1 MQATVSMQALL
12 AYDPTLLDGMLFPDG
27 MNADAVK
34 ATIVQVCA
42 PFEILIP
49 QPEICKQML
58 TLFSVRRKSTWA
70 IMWTSTQQDYDL
82 LDEMGMEITTD
93 GNDTNTRTPDLL
105 HTRTPDLQQTRTP
118 NLTTSG
124 QNGGSDSTQQ
134 DVAAFNSNN
143 MEPKERQTT
152 TLGSTN
158 TVHSTG
164 TEETRETGTE
174 ETRETGTDKT
184 DITINRTVKTF
195 GRRRPA
201 GELLEAARKAAE
213 FDAYT
218 YIAEDVKNNFCI
230 RVY

>member
-1 MQATVSMQALL
+1 MQATVSIQALL
-12 AYDPTLLDGMLFPDG
+12 EYDPTLLDGMTFPDG
-27 MNADAVK
+27 MDANAVK

-49 QPEICKQML
+49 QPELCKQML
-58 TLFSVRRKSTWA
+58 TLFSVRRKSTWST
-70 IMWTSTQQDYDL
+70 MWTSTQRDYDL
-82 LDEMGMEITTD
+82 LDEMGMEIATV
-93 GNDTNTRTPDLL
+93 GNDTDTRTPDLV
-105 HTRTPDLQQTRTP
+105 HTRTPDL
-118 NLTTSG
+118 TTSG
-124 QNGGSDSTQQ
+124 RNGGSDSTEQQ
-134 DVAAFNSNN
+134 VSAFNSSEY
-143 MEPKERQTT
+143 EPRERQTT

-164 TEETRETGTE
+164 REETRES
-174 ETRETGTDKT
+174 GTDRT
-184 DITINRTVKTF
+184 ARTIKRYVKTT

-218 YIAEDVKNNFCI
+218 YIAEDVKNNFCV

>member
-1 MQATVSMQALL
+1 MQATVSIQALL
-12 AYDPTLLDGMLFPDG
+12 EYDPTLLDGMTFPDG
-27 MNADAVK
+27 MDANAVK

-49 QPEICKQML
+49 QPELCKQML
-58 TLFSVRRKSTWA
+58 TLFSVRRKSTWST
-70 IMWTSTQQDYDL
+70 MWTSTQRDYDM
-82 LDEMGMEITTD
+82 LDEMGMEIATD
-93 GNDTNTRTPDLL
+93 GNDTDTRTPDLV
-105 HTRTPDLQQTRTP
+105 HTRTPDL
-118 NLTTSG
+118 TTSG
-124 QNGGSDSTQQ
+124 RNGGSDSTEQQ
-134 DVAAFNSNN
+134 VSAFNSSGY
-143 MEPKERQTT
+143 EPRERQTT

-164 TEETRETGTE
+164 REETRES
-174 ETRETGTDKT
+174 GTDRT
-184 DITINRTVKTF
+184 ARTIKRSVKTT

-218 YIAEDVKNNFCI
+218 YIAEDVKNNFCV

>member
-1 MQATVSMQALL
+1 MQATVSIQALL
-12 AYDPTLLDGMLFPDG
+12 EYDPTLLDGMTFPDG
-27 MNADAVK
+27 MDANAVK

-49 QPEICKQML
+49 QPELCKQML
-58 TLFSVRRKSTWA
+58 TLFSVRRKSTWST
-70 IMWTSTQQDYDL
+70 MWTSTQRDYDL
-82 LDEMGMEITTD
+82 LDEMGMEIATD
-93 GNDTNTRTPDLL
+93 GNDTDTRTPDLV
-105 HTRTPDLQQTRTP
+105 HTRTPDL
-118 NLTTSG
+118 TTSG
-124 QNGGSDSTQQ
+124 RNGGSDSTEQQ
-134 DVAAFNSNN
+134 VSAFNSSGY
-143 MEPKERQTT
+143 EPRERQTT

-164 TEETRETGTE
+164 REETRES
-174 ETRETGTDKT
+174 GTDRT
-184 DITINRTVKTF
+184 ARTIKRSVKTT

-218 YIAEDVKNNFCI
+218 YIAEDVKNNFCV

>member
-12 AYDPTLLDGMLFPDG
+12 AYEPTLLDGMAFPDG
-27 MNADAVK
+27 MNSDAVK

-49 QPEICKQML
+49 QPELCKQML
-58 TLFSVRRKSTWA
+58 TLFSIRRKSTWT

-82 LDEMGMEITTD
+82 LDEMGMEIYTD
-93 GNDTNTRTPDLL
+93 GNDTDTRTPDLV
-105 HTRTPDLQQTRTP
+105 HTRTPD
-118 NLTTSG
+118 LTTSG
-124 QNGGSDSTQQ
+124 QNGGSDSTEQQ
-134 DVAAFNSNN
+134 VSAFNSKGY
-143 MEPKERQTT
+143 EPRERQTT

-164 TEETRETGTE
+164 HEETRES
-174 ETRETGTDKT
+174 GTD
-184 DITINRTVKTF
+184 RTARIVQRSVKTS

-201 GELLEAARKAAE
+201 GELLVAARKAAE

>member
-12 AYDPTLLDGMLFPDG
+12 AYDKTLLDNMWFPDG
-27 MNADAVK
+27 MDADAVK

-49 QPEICKQML
+49 QPELCKQML
-58 TLFSVRRKSTWA
+58 TLFSIRRKSTWA
-70 IMWTSTQQDYDL
+70 TMWASTQQDYDL
-82 LDEMGMEITTD
+82 LDEMGMEIATD
-93 GNDTNTRTPDLL
+93 GNDTDTRTPDLV
-105 HTRTPDLQQTRTP
+105 HTRTPD
-118 NLTTSG
+118 LTTSG
-124 QNGGSDSTQQ
+124 QNGGSDSTEQQ
-134 DVAAFNSNN
+134 VSAFNSGGY
-143 MEPKERQTT
+143 EPRERQTT

-164 TEETRETGTE
+164 HEETRETGTE
-174 ETRETGTDKT
+174 STAR
-184 DITINRTVKTF
+184 TIRRSVKTTD
-195 GRRRPA
+195 RRRPA

-218 YIAEDVKNNFCI
+218 YIAEDVKNNFCF

>member
-12 AYDPTLLDGMLFPDG
+12 EYDPTLLDGMLFPDG
-27 MNADAVK
+27 MNSDGVK

-49 QPEICKQML
+49 QPELCKQML
-58 TLFSVRRKSTWA
+58 TLFSIRRKSTWTT
-70 IMWTSTQQDYDL
+70 MWASTQQDYDL
-82 LDEMGMEITTD
+82 LDEMGMEIATD
-93 GNDTNTRTPDLL
+93 GNDIDTRTPDLV
-105 HTRTPDLQQTRTP
+105 HTRTPD
-118 NLTTSG
+118 LTTSG
-124 QNGGSDSTQQ
+124 QNGGSDSTEQQ
-134 DVAAFNSNN
+134 VSAFNTNGY
-143 MEPKERQTT
+143 EPRERQTT

-164 TEETRETGTE
+164 TEETRESGTE
-174 ETRETGTDKT
+174 STA
-184 DITINRTVKTF
+184 RTVRRSVKTT

-218 YIAEDVKNNFCI
+218 YIAEDIKNNFCI

>member
-1 MQATVSMQALL
+1 MQAAVSMQALL
-12 AYDPTLLDGMLFPDG
+12 AYEPTLLDGMSFPNG
-27 MNADAVK
+27 MDSDAVK

-49 QPEICKQML
+49 QPELCKQML
-58 TLFSVRRKSTWA
+58 TLFSIRRKSTWST
-70 IMWTSTQQDYDL
+70 MWESTQQDYDL
-82 LDEMGMEITTD
+82 LDEMGMEIATD
-93 GNDTNTRTPDLL
+93 GNDTDTRTPDLV
-105 HTRTPDLQQTRTP
+105 HTRTPDL
-118 NLTTSG
+118 TTSG
-124 QNGGSDSTQQ
+124 KNGGSDSTEQQ
-134 DVAAFNSNN
+134 VSAFNSSGY
-143 MEPKERQTT
+143 EPRERQTT

-164 TEETRETGTE
+164 HEETRES
-174 ETRETGTDKT
+174 GTDST
-184 DITINRTVKTF
+184 SRTIQRSVKTT

-218 YIAEDVKNNFCI
+218 YIAEDVKNNFCV

>member
-1 MQATVSMQALL
+1 MQATVSIQALL
-12 AYDPTLLDGMLFPDG
+12 AYEPTLLDGMAFPDG
-27 MNADAVK
+27 MDADAVK

-49 QPEICKQML
+49 QPELCKQML
-58 TLFSVRRKSTWA
+58 KLFSIRRKSTWTT
-70 IMWTSTQQDYDL
+70 MWTSTQQDYDL
-82 LDEMGMEITTD
+82 LDEMGMKIYTD
-93 GNDTNTRTPDLL
+93 GNDTDTRTPDLV
-105 HTRTPDLQQTRTP
+105 HTRTPDL
-118 NLTTSG
+118 TTSG
-124 QNGGSDSTQQ
+124 KNGGSDSTEQQ
-134 DVAAFNSNN
+134 VSAFNSSGY
-143 MEPKERQTT
+143 EPRERQTT

-164 TEETRETGTE
+164 HEETRES
-174 ETRETGTDKT
+174 GTDKT
-184 DITINRTVKTF
+184 ARTIKRSVKTS

-218 YIAEDVKNNFCI
+218 YIAEDVKNNFCV

>member
-12 AYDPTLLDGMLFPDG
+12 AYDKTLLDNMWFPDG
-27 MNADAVK
+27 MDADAVK

-49 QPEICKQML
+49 QPELCKQML
-58 TLFSVRRKSTWA
+58 TLFSIRRKSTWA
-70 IMWTSTQQDYDL
+70 TMWASTQQDYDL
-82 LDEMGMEITTD
+82 LDEMGMEIATD
-93 GNDTNTRTPDLL
+93 GNDTDTRTPDLV
-105 HTRTPDLQQTRTP
+105 HTRTPD
-118 NLTTSG
+118 LTTSG
-124 QNGGSDSTQQ
+124 QNGGSDSTEQQ
-134 DVAAFNSNN
+134 VSAFNSGGY
-143 MEPKERQTT
+143 EPRERQTT

-164 TEETRETGTE
+164 HEETRETGTE
-174 ETRETGTDKT
+174 STAR
-184 DITINRTVKTF
+184 TIRRSVKTT

-218 YIAEDVKNNFCI
+218 YIAEDVKNNFCV

>member
-12 AYDPTLLDGMLFPDG
+12 AYDQTLLDNMWFPDG
-27 MNADAVK
+27 MDADAVK

-49 QPEICKQML
+49 QPELCKQML
-58 TLFSVRRKSTWA
+58 TLFSIRRKSTWST
-70 IMWTSTQQDYDL
+70 MWASTQQDYDL
-82 LDEMGMEITTD
+82 LDEMGMEIATD
-93 GNDTNTRTPDLL
+93 GNDTDTRTPDLV
-105 HTRTPDLQQTRTP
+105 HTRTPD
-118 NLTTSG
+118 LTTSG
-124 QNGGSDSTQQ
+124 QNGGSDSIEQQ
-134 DVAAFNSNN
+134 VSAFNSSGY
-143 MEPKERQTT
+143 EPRERQTT
-152 TLGSTN
+152 TLGTNN

-164 TEETRETGTE
+164 HEETRETGTE
-174 ETRETGTDKT
+174 STAR
-184 DITINRTVKTF
+184 TIQRSVKTT

-218 YIAEDVKNNFCI
+218 YIAEDVKNNFCV

>member
-12 AYDPTLLDGMLFPDG
+12 EYDPALLDGMAFPDG
-27 MNADAVK
+27 MEADAVK

-49 QPEICKQML
+49 QPELCKQML
-58 TLFSVRRKSTWA
+58 KLFSIRRKSAWA
-70 IMWTSTQQDYDL
+70 TMWESTQQDYDL
-82 LDEMGMEITTD
+82 LDEMGMEIETD
-93 GNDTNTRTPDLL
+93 GNDTDTRTPDLV
-105 HTRTPDLQQTRTP
+105 HTRTPD
-118 NLTTSG
+118 LTTSG
-124 QNGGSDSTQQ
+124 QNGGSDSTEQQ
-134 DVAAFNSNN
+134 VSAFNSSGY
-143 MEPKERQTT
+143 EPRERQTT

-164 TEETRETGTE
+164 HEETRES
-174 ETRETGTDKT
+174 GTDKT
-184 DITINRTVKTF
+184 ARSIKRSVKTT

-218 YIAEDVKNNFCI
+218 YIAEDVKNNFCV

>member
-12 AYDPTLLDGMLFPDG
+12 AYDKTLLDNMWFPDG
-27 MNADAVK
+27 MDADAVK

-49 QPEICKQML
+49 QPELCKQML
-58 TLFSVRRKSTWA
+58 TLFSIRRKSTWA
-70 IMWTSTQQDYDL
+70 TMWASTQQDYDL
-82 LDEMGMEITTD
+82 LDEMGMEIATD
-93 GNDTNTRTPDLL
+93 GNDTDTRTPDLV
-105 HTRTPDLQQTRTP
+105 HTRTPD
-118 NLTTSG
+118 LTTSG
-124 QNGGSDSTQQ
+124 QNGGSDSTEQQ
-134 DVAAFNSNN
+134 VSAFNSGGY
-143 MEPKERQTT
+143 EPRERQTT

-164 TEETRETGTE
+164 HEETRETGTE
-174 ETRETGTDKT
+174 STAR
-184 DITINRTVKTF
+184 TIRRSVKTT

>member
-1 MQATVSMQALL
+1 MQATLSIQALL
-12 AYDPTLLDGMLFPDG
+12 AYEPTLLDEMAFPDG

-49 QPEICKQML
+49 QPELCKQML
-58 TLFSVRRKSTWA
+58 TLFSVRRKSAWTT
-70 IMWTSTQQDYDL
+70 MWKSTQQDYDL

-93 GNDTNTRTPDLL
+93 GKDTDTRTPD
-105 HTRTPDLQQTRTP
+105 
-118 NLTTSG
+118 LTTSG
-124 QNGGSDSTQQ
+124 QNGGSDSTEQQ
-134 DVAAFNSNN
+134 VSAFNSSGY
-143 MEPKERQTT
+143 EPRERQTT

-158 TVHSTG
+158 IVHSTG
-164 TEETRETGTE
+164 TDRTAR
-174 ETRETGTDKT
+174 
-184 DITINRTVKTF
+184 TIQRSVKTT

-201 GELLEAARKAAE
+201 GELLETARKAAE

-218 YIAEDVKNNFCI
+218 YIAEDVKNNFCV

>member
-1 MQATVSMQALL
+1 MQATLSIQALL
-12 AYDPTLLDGMLFPDG
+12 AYEPTLLDEMAFPDG

-49 QPEICKQML
+49 QPELCKQML
-58 TLFSVRRKSTWA
+58 TLFSVRRKSAWTT
-70 IMWTSTQQDYDL
+70 MWKSTQQDYDL

-93 GNDTNTRTPDLL
+93 GKDTDTRTPD
-105 HTRTPDLQQTRTP
+105 
-118 NLTTSG
+118 LTTSG
-124 QNGGSDSTQQ
+124 QNGGSDSTEQQ
-134 DVAAFNSNN
+134 VSAFNSSGY
-143 MEPKERQTT
+143 EPRERQTT

-158 TVHSTG
+158 IVHSTG
-164 TEETRETGTE
+164 TDRTAR
-174 ETRETGTDKT
+174 
-184 DITINRTVKTF
+184 TIQRSVKTT

-201 GELLEAARKAAE
+201 GELLETARKASE

-218 YIAEDVKNNFCI
+218 YIAEDVKNNFCV

>member
-12 AYDPTLLDGMLFPDG
+12 AYDPTLLDGKTFPDG
-27 MNADAVK
+27 MDPVAVK
-34 ATIVQVCA
+34 ATIVQECA
-42 PFEILIP
+42 TFEIHVP
-49 QPEICKQML
+49 QPELCKQMMA
-58 TLFSVRRKSTWA
+58 LFSIRRKYAWKT
-70 IMWTSTQQDYDL
+70 MWETTQQDYNL
-82 LDEMGMEITTD
+82 LDEMGIEITTD
-93 GNDTNTRTPDLL
+93 GNDTDTRTPDLV
-105 HTRTPDLQQTRTP
+105 HTRTPD
-118 NLTTSG
+118 LTTSG
-124 QNGGSDSTQQ
+124 QNGGSDSTEQQ
-134 DVAAFNSNN
+134 VSAFNSDGY
-143 MEPKERQTT
+143 EPRERQTT

-164 TEETRETGTE
+164 SEETRES
-174 ETRETGTDKT
+174 GTDT
-184 DITINRTVKTF
+184 TARTIQRSVKTT

>member
-12 AYDPTLLDGMLFPDG
+12 AYEPTLLDGMSFPDG
-27 MNADAVK
+27 MDADAVK

-49 QPEICKQML
+49 QPELCKQML
-58 TLFSVRRKSTWA
+58 TLFSIRRKSTWA
-70 IMWTSTQQDYDL
+70 TMWESTQQDYDL
-82 LDEMGMEITTD
+82 LDEMGMEIATD
-93 GNDTNTRTPDLL
+93 GNDTDTRTPDLVR
-105 HTRTPDLQQTRTP
+105 TRTPD
-118 NLTTSG
+118 LTTSG
-124 QNGGSDSTQQ
+124 QNGGSDSTEQQ
-134 DVAAFNSNN
+134 VSAFNSSGY
-143 MEPKERQTT
+143 EPRERQTT

-158 TVHSTG
+158 IVHSTG
-164 TEETRETGTE
+164 HEETRES
-174 ETRETGTDKT
+174 GTDRSSR
-184 DITINRTVKTF
+184 TIQRSVKTT

>member
-12 AYDPTLLDGMLFPDG
+12 AYDPTLLDGMTFPDG
-27 MNADAVK
+27 MDPDAVK

-42 PFEILIP
+42 PFEVMIP
-49 QPEICKQML
+49 QPELCKQML
-58 TLFSVRRKSTWA
+58 SLFSVRRKYTWKT
-70 IMWTSTQQDYDL
+70 MWETTQQDYDL

-93 GNDTNTRTPDLL
+93 GNDTDTRTPDLV
-105 HTRTPDLQQTRTP
+105 HTRTPD
-118 NLTTSG
+118 LTTSG
-124 QNGGSDSTQQ
+124 QNGGSDSTEQQ
-134 DVAAFNSNN
+134 VSAFNSSGY
-143 MEPKERQTT
+143 EPRERQTT

-164 TEETRETGTE
+164 SE
-174 ETRETGTDKT
+174 ETRETGTDST
-184 DITINRTVKTF
+184 ARTIQRSVKTS

-201 GELLEAARKAAE
+201 GELLETARKAAE

>member
-12 AYDPTLLDGMLFPDG
+12 AYDPTLLDGMFFPDG
-27 MNADAVK
+27 MDPDAVK

-42 PFEILIP
+42 PFEVLVP
-49 QPEICKQML
+49 QPELCKQWL
-58 TLFSVRRKSTWA
+58 TLFSVRRKYTWKT
-70 IMWTSTQQDYDL
+70 MWETAQQDYDL

-93 GNDTNTRTPDLL
+93 GNDTDTRTPDLL
-105 HTRTPDLQQTRTP
+105 HTRTPDL
-118 NLTTSG
+118 TTSG
-124 QNGGSDSTQQ
+124 QNGGSDSTEQQ
-134 DVAAFNSNN
+134 VSAFNSNGY
-143 MEPKERQTT
+143 EPRERQTT

-164 TEETRETGTE
+164 TEETRETGTDS
-174 ETRETGTDKT
+174 TAR
-184 DITINRTVKTF
+184 TIQRSVKTS

>member
-12 AYDPTLLDGMLFPDG
+12 AYDPTLLDGMFFPDG
-27 MNADAVK
+27 MDPDAVK

-42 PFEILIP
+42 PFEVLVP
-49 QPEICKQML
+49 QPELCKQWL
-58 TLFSVRRKSTWA
+58 TLFSVRRKYTWKT
-70 IMWTSTQQDYDL
+70 MWETTQQDYDL

-93 GNDTNTRTPDLL
+93 GNDTDTRTPDLV
-105 HTRTPDLQQTRTP
+105 HTRTPD
-118 NLTTSG
+118 LTTSG
-124 QNGGSDSTQQ
+124 QNGGSDSTEQQ
-134 DVAAFNSNN
+134 VSAFNSNGY
-143 MEPKERQTT
+143 EPRERQTT

-164 TEETRETGTE
+164 TEETRETGTDS
-174 ETRETGTDKT
+174 TAR
-184 DITINRTVKTF
+184 TIQRSVKTS

>member
-12 AYDPTLLDGMLFPDG
+12 AYDPTLLDGMTFPDG
-27 MNADAVK
+27 MDPDAVK

-42 PFEILIP
+42 PFEILVP
-49 QPEICKQML
+49 KPELCKQMMA
-58 TLFSVRRKSTWA
+58 LFSIRRKYAWKT
-70 IMWTSTQQDYDL
+70 MWESTQQDYDL

-93 GNDTNTRTPDLL
+93 GDDTDIRTPDLLRTRTPDL
-105 HTRTPDLQQTRTP
+105 
-118 NLTTSG
+118 TTIG
-124 QNGGSDSTQQ
+124 QNGGSDSTEQQ
-134 DVAAFNSNN
+134 VSAFNSSDY
-143 MEPKERQTT
+143 EPRERQTT
-152 TLGSTN
+152 TLGSSN

-164 TEETRETGTE
+164 TEEA
-174 ETRETGTDKT
+174 RETGTD
-184 DITINRTVKTF
+184 ITARTIKRSVKTT

-218 YIAEDVKNNFCI
+218 YIAEDIKNNFCI